1 VRIRIS
7 AQKENLKK
15 QKANHPNAGRTAK
28 PGKDIL
34 SEEQL
39 NLKEQKGTGKN
50 CQADQ
55 VVVRN
60 SCVFSELIWICRLA
74 SYLADNWHCIFEL
87 FRHAE

>member
-7 AQKENLKK
+7 AQKQNLKE
-15 QKANHPNAGRTAK
+15 QKANHPNARRTAK
-28 PGKDIL
+28 PGKNIL
-34 SEEQL
+34 SEKQL
-39 NLKEQKGTGKN
+39 NLKEQKGAGKN

-55 VVVRN
+55 LVVRDG
-60 SCVFSELIWICRLA
+60 CVFSELIWICRLA